1 MSTAEDL
8 AELKSAETDRYKKLS
23 VERDELRKAAKRK
36 LPQEEI
42 ESLKNQITMMTSEM
56 KEIRYELKLIEDI
69 KERSAGLE
77 SKVLQAERMNERKET
92 TR

>member
-1 MSTAEDL
+1 M
-8 AELKSAETDRYKKLS
+8 
-23 VERDELRKAAKRK
+23 ERDELRKAAKRK
-36 LPQEEI
+36 LPAEEI
-42 ESLKNQITMMTSEM
+42 EALKNRITMMTSEM

-69 KERSAGLE
+69 KKRSAGLE